1 MRPDEDFEL
10 LNRIIEE
17 LKDRSYKKNTLEEN
31 I

>member
-1 MRPDEDFEL
+1 MQPDEDFEL

-17 LKDRSYKKNTLEEN
+17 LKDRSYKKNTLGEN

>member
-1 MRPDEDFEL
+1 MQPDEDFEL